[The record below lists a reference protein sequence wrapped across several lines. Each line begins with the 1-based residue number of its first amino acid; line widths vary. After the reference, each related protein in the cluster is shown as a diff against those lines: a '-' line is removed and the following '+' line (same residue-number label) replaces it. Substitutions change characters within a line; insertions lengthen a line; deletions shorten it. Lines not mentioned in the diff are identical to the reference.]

1 MKNLKIAV
9 KMLFIVIIGIAAML
23 TVGLL
28 SAELSKSAEI
38 GGETYD
44 NIILANE
51 LTADIL
57 PPPAYIIESYA
68 YALELYY
75 TEDPALEKTAE
86 AAVKTLRD
94 SYNERNSYWLE
105 AFPEQES
112 SSYGD
117 FVDES
122 YKHGSDF
129 FDLFFNELIPADT
142 ANDEAAMREALDK
155 IMVSYNG
162 HRAAIDKTVTYA
174 ADYAARMT
182 ESGETQLSLRDR
194 NMTIVIIVAAVILIA
209 LCIVII
215 KSIMRS
221 LNYGHKV
228 IRQIAAGDLSV
239 QIDETYICKDEG
251 GEIVSGLRD
260 VSVMLRRFKA
270 YLDEMSGAL
279 SEMTGGNLGVH
290 LTQEYTGDFAHIKG
304 VFNDFSDV
312 FEKTITLIKTSAEAV
327 SAGANSFAE
336 SSADLAADS
345 SKQADSIHGL
355 MKSSETLEA
364 LSEKNNEK
372 TSEAAAVIK
381 ETEEKTNF
389 CGEEVAE
396 LFEAM
401 QTIEEMS
408 KEMVKT
414 IDAIEGIAFQT
425 NILALNASVE
435 AARAGEAGR
444 GFAVVAEEVRNL
456 ANRSAEA
463 SKNTAEIIVASE
475 AKIRGGM
482 DVTRR
487 TKEAV
492 DSILLKVNAVSDMI
506 THISEYAAEQERE
519 VVEINNSVASIS
531 AIVDRNTAASE
542 ESAAASE
549 ELSSVANEL
558 LVSVEK
564 FS

>member
-9 KMLFIVIIGIAAML
+9 KMLFIVVIGIAAML
-23 TVGLL
+23 TVALL

-57 PPPAYIIESYA
+57 PPPAFIIESYA
-68 YALELYY
+68 FALELYY
-75 TEDPALEKTAE
+75 TEDTALETEAE
-86 AAVKTLRD
+86 AAVKVLRD
-94 SYNERNSYWLE
+94 SYNERNTYWLE

-112 SSYGD
+112 GSYGD
-117 FVDES
+117 FVEES
-122 YKHGSDF
+122 YKYGSEF
-129 FDLFFNELIPADT
+129 FDLFFDELIPADE
-142 ANDEAAMREALDK
+142 ANDEAAMRAALDK
-155 IMVSYNG
+155 IMVSYSG

-182 ESGETQLSLRDR
+182 ESGETQLALRDR
-194 NMTIVIIVAAVILIA
+194 NMTIIIIVAAIVLIL
-209 LCIVII
+209 LCVVII

-239 QIDETYICKDEG
+239 QIDESYITKDEA

-279 SEMTGGNLGVH
+279 SEMTGGNLH
-290 LTQEYTGDFAHIKG
+290 IQLKQEYTGDFAHIKG
-304 VFNDFSDV
+304 VFNNFAEE
-312 FEKTITLIKTSAEAV
+312 FGKTITLIKTSAEAV

-355 MKSSETLEA
+355 VKSSEVLET

-381 ETEEKTNF
+381 ETEAQTNF

-396 LFEAM
+396 LYAAM

-475 AKIRGGM
+475 VKIRGGM

-492 DSILLKVNAVSDMI
+492 DSILVKVNAVSDMVA
-506 THISEYAAEQERE
+506 HISDYAAEQERE
-519 VVEINNSVASIS
+519 IIEINNSVSSIS

>member
-9 KMLFIVIIGIAAML
+9 KMMFIVILSIAAML
-23 TVGLL
+23 TVFLL

-38 GGETYD
+38 GGETYE

-57 PPPAYIIESYA
+57 PPPGFIIESYA

-75 TEDPALEKTAE
+75 TEDPALETRAVSAVE
-86 AAVKTLRD
+86 ALRD
-94 SYNERNSYWLE
+94 SYDERNTYWLE
-105 AFPEQES
+105 AFPEQDIS
-112 SSYGD
+112 AYSVFVNDSY
-117 FVDES
+117 E
-122 YKHGSDF
+122 YGSEF
-129 FDLFFNELIPADT
+129 FELFFNELIPADE
-142 ANDEAAMREALDK
+142 ANDEAAMRTALDK
-155 IMVSYNG
+155 IVAAYQN
-162 HRAAIDKTVTYA
+162 HRTAIDKTVSYA

-182 ESGETQLSLRDR
+182 ESGETQLTLRDS
-194 NMTIVIIVAAVILIA
+194 NMIIVVSVAAVILIT

-221 LNYGHKV
+221 LKYGHKV
-228 IRQIAAGDLSV
+228 IRQIAAGDLTV
-239 QIDETYICKDEG
+239 EIDERYICRDEG

-260 VSVMLRRFKA
+260 VSVMLRRFKD
-270 YLDEMSGAL
+270 YLNEMSGAL
-279 SEMTGGNLGVH
+279 SEMSKGNLHIH
-290 LTQEYTGDFAHIKG
+290 LRQEYTGDFAHIKT
-304 VFNDFSDV
+304 VFYDFADT
-312 FEKTITLIKTSAEAV
+312 FGKTIALIKTSAEAV
-327 SAGANSFAE
+327 FSGANSFAE

-345 SKQADSIHGL
+345 TKQAEEVHGL
-355 MKSSETLEA
+355 MRSSETLEGLA
-364 LSEKNNEK
+364 EKNNEK
-372 TSEAAAVIK
+372 TTAATVIIK
-381 ETEEKTNF
+381 ETEEKMSF
-389 CGEEVAE
+389 CGVKVAE
-396 LFEAM
+396 LYDAM

-492 DSILLKVNAVSDMI
+492 ESILVKVNAVSDMI
-506 THISEYAAEQERE
+506 TQISDFAAEQERE
-519 VVEINNSVASIS
+519 IVEINNSVSSIS

-558 LVSVEK
+558 LVSVEM
-564 FS
+564 FA